1 MLKLLLRNPK
11 EKVLNSLQKVFNPKV
26 QLKLLK
32 SQLKDLDLLKLL
44 QKDRKEKVLISLINY
59 LIDITRMAGKKKKML
74 KEPREA
80 QLTRHG

>member
-1 MLKLLLRNPK
+1 MLKLQLRNPK
-11 EKVLNSLQKVFNPKV
+11 EKVLNSQQKASNPKV

-44 QKDRKEKVLISLINY
+44 QNDRKEKVLISLINY

-74 KEPREA
+74 KIQEKF
-80 QLTRHG
+80 QIF